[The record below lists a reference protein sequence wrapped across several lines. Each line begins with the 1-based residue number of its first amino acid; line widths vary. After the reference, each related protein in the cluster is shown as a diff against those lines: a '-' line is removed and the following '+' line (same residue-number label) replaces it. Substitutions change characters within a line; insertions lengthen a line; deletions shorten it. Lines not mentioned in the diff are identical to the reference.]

1 MKRIAELRPVL
12 PRPTAAGD
20 PSNRGPVHIPSSG
33 SAHAHPQRHHR
44 SGQAPYEL
52 AYGMMHQQHIP
63 CHQSYTATHSNPAF
77 SSSSNDQSYTELQMM
92 GLNPD
97 SWNPNPE
104 SIGLGDLPFPSLCG
118 CGDDCNCPG
127 CLHHNR
133 ATSFPMSSAFA
144 SCTNPGVC
152 STCLDCTIMSLPP
165 SALDDTALSIPNAEN
180 EPVAEW
186 LRQVSAAEFSSGGPS
201 GHMSLQQSINDG
213 FGQQWNT
220 PDMDQSPPFV
230 PPSFQY
236 GSTSMPD
243 MTPFSTTGDGGPP
256 RTFSSSDPHR
266 SHHRSHSSM
275 SGIDPRLLP
284 GMMAT
289 TSNRFLDPLRSR
301 SPSTSSQSSSHEGHG
316 NGNGLPLSYTPN
328 GRQQGMFINP
338 QGVRSASQLNAPAS
352 RPGIH
357 RGST

>member
-12 PRPTAAGD
+12 PRPTAVGD

-52 AYGMMHQQHIP
+52 AYGMVHQQHMP
-63 CHQSYTATHSNPAF
+63 CRQSYIPATHSNFAF
-77 SSSSNDQSYTELQMM
+77 SSSSNDQGYTEQLQIM

-97 SWNPNPE
+97 SWNPNSE

-133 ATSFPMSSAFA
+133 ATSIPMSSAFA

-152 STCLDCTIMSLPP
+152 ATCLDCTIMSLPP
-165 SALDDTALSIPNAEN
+165 SALDDTALSIPNAQN

-186 LRQVSAAEFSSGGPS
+186 LRQVSAAEFSSVGPS

-230 PPSFQY
+230 PPTFHY
-236 GSTSMPD
+236 GSASMPD

-256 RTFSSSDPHR
+256 RTFSSDPHHHR
-266 SHHRSHSSM
+266 SHHHRSHSS
-275 SGIDPRLLP
+275 IDPRVLP
-284 GMMAT
+284 GM
-289 TSNRFLDPLRSR
+289 TSNHELRFLDPLRSR
-301 SPSTSSQSSSHEGHG
+301 SPSTSSQSSSHEGH
-316 NGNGLPLSYTPN
+316 GNGLPLSYTPN